1 MALRVVL
8 LGVVLLALVGAIGV
22 LVLMDLAR
30 RRKPD
35 EPEQDA
41 W

>member
-8 LGVVLLALVGAIGV
+8 LGVVLLALLGAVGV
-22 LVLMDLAR
+22 LVLMDLTR
-30 RRKPD
+30 RRKKED
-35 EPEQDA
+35 PEQDA